1 MRTFFRRAAAF
12 VLCAALLIPTA
23 LASDALGSRIYSYTL
38 PICDD
43 TSLTREVMWSASRSD
58 LRTEN
63 YVTYKPSA
71 SVSPKVSYGSSV
83 LAKQTVSSMAKDLEK
98 GGDRVLSGINGD
110 YFVMATGDPLGL
122 VVTDGILRSSASYL
136 NALGFRA
143 DGTAVIGKPDL
154 TLRADFKGYSLKISD
169 INKIRSTGGYY
180 LFTDDFGAT
189 TQNTQPGV
197 DVILSPVVKTEGQA
211 VKGADGV
218 ALTTSNSL
226 KIGSLVSCQV
236 EKVVEAT
243 GATSIPKGKF
253 ILSIA
258 NTGGEWLQEMARSLK
273 PGDTLN
279 LEVYSA
285 DTRWNSVDCAVGA
298 MYRIL
303 SGGKVASGLDAS
315 TAAPRTAVGVKA
327 DGSVIFYTID
337 GRQSGYSVGATIQAV
352 AQRLAELGCTEAV
365 LLDGGGSTT
374 LVSTYPDYG
383 TSSIVNKPSEGT
395 SRSVTN
401 AIFLVSNL
409 DPTGKAARLYVTPT
423 SLTLLAGATTQC
435 VATCIDSGWYPMD
448 SLPGA
453 VTWSAEDGTVSDSGL
468 FTAPAKTGVY
478 TVTAQSGGV
487 SGSTNIQVYD
497 TPDSIYVTN
506 KATGKNV
513 STLTLTPGQKVDLDA
528 VASYR
533 TVGLTGGDTC
543 FTWTVDPS
551 LGTIDANGVFTAGNV
566 SGTGKIKVAAGK
578 YAVTMSVTVNAPPQ
592 VSLLADFEGN
602 STYFTSAA
610 AKLALEDT
618 ANQVQ
623 YGRQSLKTDY
633 TLKSGTAVLAAQQ
646 DLTDT
651 DRYLSLWVYGDQS
664 GNTLSAAFS
673 DENGQ
678 PLTQALTTLNFTGWK
693 QVTGAVPAGAVSFE
707 GLSLSGSKTSG
718 TLWLDQVTLSNQKDR
733 DSQAPAVSLSV
744 QGSSVTAKITDNA
757 KNALSQDRITLTV
770 DGQSVPFSFNAS
782 SGTLTATLSGLG
794 KDLHRVTVTAADC
807 CGNLGRGAATLEG
820 TSPNPFADMNGHWAA
835 GMTGRLNQLGI
846 ISGVTVGSQTYF
858 YPNRS
863 ITRGDFALMT
873 ARWLGLDLDD
883 YQNVQLPYA
892 DQSQIPSWDVNAVKA
907 LYQLGIMQ
915 GSQGSDGSLRA
926 NARSSITRAEAMT
939 ILSRTQAKGY
949 AQASLSAFSDAGQ
962 VPAWSETHVASLVGQ
977 QVVSGSNGQLRPQAP
992 VSRAE
997 VAKLL
1002 FTLW

>member
-12 VLCAALLIPTA
+12 VLCAALLVPTA

-110 YFVMATGDPLGL
+110 YFVMATGNPLGL
-122 VVTDGILRSSASYL
+122 VVTDGVLRSSASYL
-136 NALGFRA
+136 SALGFRA
-143 DGTAVIGKPDL
+143 DGTAIIGKPDL
-154 TLRADFKGYSLKISD
+154 TLRADFKGYSLKITD

-189 TQNTQPGV
+189 TQNTEPGV
-197 DVILSPVVKTEGQA
+197 DIILSPVTKTEGQA
-211 VKGADGV
+211 VTGADGV
-218 ALTTSNSL
+218 DLTTSNSL
-226 KIGSLVSCQV
+226 KIGSLVSCRV

-243 GATSIPKGKF
+243 GATSIPQGKF

-258 NTGGEWLQEMARSLK
+258 NTGGEWLQEMARSLQ
-273 PGDTLN
+273 PGDTVN

-285 DTRWNSVDCAVGA
+285 DTRWNTVDCAVGA
-298 MYRIL
+298 MYWIL

-423 SLTLLAGATTQC
+423 SLTLLAGAATQC

-453 VTWSAEDGTVSDSGL
+453 VTWSAEEGSVSDSGL
-468 FTAPAKTGVY
+468 FTAPAKTGTY

-487 SGSTNIQVYD
+487 SGSTRIQVYD

-513 STLTLTPGQKVDLDA
+513 SSLTLTPGQKVDLDA
-528 VASYR
+528 AASYR
-533 TVGLTGGDTC
+533 TVGLTGDDTC

-551 LGTIDANGVFTAGNV
+551 LGTIDANGVFTAGNI

-592 VSLLADFEGN
+592 VSLLADFEGS
-602 STYFTSAA
+602 STYFTSSS
-610 AKLALEDT
+610 AKLSLERT

-633 TLKSGTAVLAAQQ
+633 TLKSGSAVLSARQ

-678 PLTQALTTLNFTGWK
+678 PLTQTLTTLNFAGWK
-693 QVTGAVPAGAVSFE
+693 EITGAVPAGAAFFQ
-707 GLSLSGSKTSG
+707 GLTLTGSKAAG
-718 TLWLDQVTLSNQKDR
+718 TLWLDQVTLSNQKER

-770 DGQSVPFSFNAS
+770 DGQSVPFSFNS
-782 SGTLTATLSGLG
+782 STGTLTATLSGLG

-807 CGNLGRGAATLEG
+807 CGNLGRGSVILEG
-820 TSPNPFADMNGHWAA
+820 TSSNPFADMNGHWAA
-835 GMTGRLNQLGI
+835 GMTGRLSQLGI
-846 ISGVTVGSQTYF
+846 ISGVSAGNQTYF

-873 ARWLGLDLDD
+873 ARWLGLDLDS

-892 DQSQIPSWDVNAVKA
+892 DQSQIPSWDLNAVKA

-926 NARSSITRAEAMT
+926 NARASITRAEAMT

-949 AQASLSAFSDAGQ
+949 PEASLSAFSDAGQ
-962 VPAWSETHVASLVGQ
+962 VPAWAKAHVASLVGQ

>member
-154 TLRADFKGYSLKISD
+154 TLRADFKGYSLKITD

-197 DVILSPVVKTEGQA
+197 DIILSPVTKTEGQA

-218 ALTTSNSL
+218 DLTSSNSL

-298 MYRIL
+298 MYWIL

-315 TAAPRTAVGVKA
+315 TTAPRTAVGVKA

-468 FTAPAKTGVY
+468 FTAPAKTGAVSY
-478 TVTAQSGGV
+478 TH
-487 SGSTNIQVYD
+487 
-497 TPDSIYVTN
+497 
-506 KATGKNV
+506 
-513 STLTLTPGQKVDLDA
+513 LTLPT
-528 VASYR
+528 
-533 TVGLTGGDTC
+533 
-543 FTWTVDPS
+543 
-551 LGTIDANGVFTAGNV
+551 
-566 SGTGKIKVAAGK
+566 
-578 YAVTMSVTVNAPPQ
+578 
-592 VSLLADFEGN
+592 
-602 STYFTSAA
+602 
-610 AKLALEDT
+610 
-618 ANQVQ
+618 
-623 YGRQSLKTDY
+623 
-633 TLKSGTAVLAAQQ
+633 
-646 DLTDT
+646 
-651 DRYLSLWVYGDQS
+651 
-664 GNTLSAAFS
+664 
-673 DENGQ
+673 
-678 PLTQALTTLNFTGWK
+678 
-693 QVTGAVPAGAVSFE
+693 
-707 GLSLSGSKTSG
+707 
-718 TLWLDQVTLSNQKDR
+718 
-733 DSQAPAVSLSV
+733 
-744 QGSSVTAKITDNA
+744 
-757 KNALSQDRITLTV
+757 
-770 DGQSVPFSFNAS
+770 
-782 SGTLTATLSGLG
+782 
-794 KDLHRVTVTAADC
+794 
-807 CGNLGRGAATLEG
+807 
-820 TSPNPFADMNGHWAA
+820 
-835 GMTGRLNQLGI
+835 
-846 ISGVTVGSQTYF
+846 
-858 YPNRS
+858 
-863 ITRGDFALMT
+863 
-873 ARWLGLDLDD
+873 
-883 YQNVQLPYA
+883 
-892 DQSQIPSWDVNAVKA
+892 KA
-907 LYQLGIMQ
+907 
-915 GSQGSDGSLRA
+915 
-926 NARSSITRAEAMT
+926 
-939 ILSRTQAKGY
+939 
-949 AQASLSAFSDAGQ
+949 
-962 VPAWSETHVASLVGQ
+962 
-977 QVVSGSNGQLRPQAP
+977 
-992 VSRAE
+992 
-997 VAKLL
+997 
-1002 FTLW
+1002 